1 MSRAAILLL
10 VALAAP
16 TAPSARDAS
25 PRGRFVIG
33 APDRLTMTGD
43 RRHPRR
49 YERVESA
56 VGAYADVDEVVDTTW
71 LRHEVEG
78 YARRA
83 VDCEVH
89 PSDPCLRAV
98 RRVGA
103 ATVIHLVDGGHAEML
118 WTSGR
123 RAVRLG
129 WRRLVATPTG
139 TMTVD
144 EPPADFTAALLA
156 ELPSDLD
163 LVSLDD
169 ARPPAWAEE
178 EIDRRLDYAERALD
192 GCALA
197 GDPAAAACL
206 YFARAGLLAVE
217 EAEGPGAGAPPEAAA
232 AATVISVRLRLTAAR
247 MRRAAARQSA
257 LATPWC
263 AAPPLLEPPQVARQ
277 P

>member
-1 MSRAAILLL
+1 MLRAAILLL

-33 APDRLTMTGD
+33 APDRLAMAGD

-56 VGAYADVDEVVDTTW
+56 VGAYADVDEVVDASW

-83 VDCEVH
+83 VDCEAR
-89 PSDPCLRAV
+89 PSAPCLRAV

-144 EPPADFTAALLA
+144 EPPADFAAALLA

-163 LVSLDD
+163 LVSLDEP
-169 ARPPAWAEE
+169 RRSAWAEDE
-178 EIDRRLDYAERALD
+178 VDRRLDYAERALD

-197 GDPAAAACL
+197 GDAAAAGCL
-206 YFARAGLLAVE
+206 YFARASLRAVE
-217 EAEGPGAGAPPEAAA
+217 EAEGQGAGARSAA

-247 MRRAAARQSA
+247 MRRAAAQQSSDV
-257 LATPWC
+257 PWC
-263 AAPPLLEPPQVARQ
+263 AASPEPP
-277 P
+277 

>member
-1 MSRAAILLL
+1 MSPAAVFLL

-16 TAPSARDAS
+16 TAPMVREAS

-33 APDRLTMTGD
+33 TADRLAMPGD
-43 RRHPRR
+43 RRQPRR

-56 VGAYADVDEVVDTTW
+56 VGAYADVDEVGDTTW
-71 LRHEVEG
+71 LAHEVEG

-83 VDCEVH
+83 VDCDGRR
-89 PSDPCLRAV
+89 PDPCRREV

-103 ATVIHLVDGGHAEML
+103 ATVIHLVSGNHAELL

-129 WRRLVATPTG
+129 WRRLVTTPTG

-156 ELPSDLD
+156 ELPSDLA
-163 LVSLDD
+163 LRALDGS
-169 ARPPAWAEE
+169 AWAED
-178 EIDRRLDYAERALD
+178 EIDRRLDHAERALD
-192 GCALA
+192 GCERA
-197 GDPAAAACL
+197 GDAAAAARL
-206 YFARAGLLAVE
+206 QFARAGLLAVDD
-217 EAEGPGAGAPPEAAA
+217 AEGRGEAPTPTTEV
-232 AATVISVRLRLTAAR
+232 TVISVRTRLAAAR
-247 MRRAAARQSA
+247 LRRAAARQSD
-257 LATPWC
+257 LMPWC
-263 AAPPLLEPPQVARQ
+263 AAPQLVEAPQLARL